1 MNENNMLSKI
11 PQTLTTMQTQDKK
24 LPFVLILFFID
35 SAKPAHRRES
45 ERKSSNIMFSD
56 DELVII
62 AHLEQAAT
70 DLRCANPEL
79 LEQAKR
85 ILAESPYVPSDSFRR
100 SLLAS
105 TELLLIEVRARQ
117 KNPALYDFLYSDT
130 LWYFHNRDR
139 LPYEVVKE
147 IDHYLISHY
156 PEKYSPPLF
165 DAFWRKGELAFMFGS
180 AGIGKSILAVQIA
193 DAVSRGAKIQC
204 FDGPQ
209 TPMKVGL
216 FDFELS
222 GLQHLNRY
230 SDENGNRYK
239 FSPNFLRTEISVNAE
254 IPKGVPF
261 QDLILEEIEKR
272 IIKHRLEV
280 VIIDN
285 LTALLNITETKY
297 ALELMHE
304 LRLLKLRQNISML
317 VIGKT
322 PKRDLTKPITQ
333 NDIADS
339 MHLLNLCDSAF
350 CIGESL
356 KESNVRYLKQIKARN
371 AEFKYDSDNVATF
384 RVVKNGPYRCF
395 EHIGFHDEEE
405 HLCVRTE

>member
-1 MNENNMLSKI
+1 MFSKI

-24 LPFVLILFFID
+24 LPFELILFFINFV
-35 SAKPAHRRES
+35 KLTHRRES

-62 AHLEQAAT
+62 AHLEQAVA
-70 DLRCANPEL
+70 DLRCTNPEL

-85 ILAESPYVPSDSFRR
+85 ILAESPYVPSDCFRR

-156 PEKYSPPLF
+156 PGKYSPPLF
-165 DAFWRKGELAFMFGS
+165 DAFWLKGELAFMFGS

-193 DAVSRGAKIQC
+193 DAVARGAKIQG

-261 QDLILEEIEKR
+261 QDFILEEIEKR

-280 VIIDN
+280 VVIDN

-350 CIGESL
+350 CIGESV
-356 KESNVRYLKQIKARN
+356 KESNVRYLKQIKVRN

-384 RVVKNGPYRCF
+384 RVVKNGPYLCF

-405 HLCVRTE
+405 HLCARTE

>member
-1 MNENNMLSKI
+1 MNENNMFSKI

-24 LPFVLILFFID
+24 LPFELILFFINFV
-35 SAKPAHRRES
+35 KLTHRRES

-62 AHLEQAAT
+62 AHLEQAVA
-70 DLRCANPEL
+70 DLRCTNPEL

-85 ILAESPYVPSDSFRR
+85 ILAESPYVPSDCFRR

-156 PEKYSPPLF
+156 PGKYSPPLF
-165 DAFWRKGELAFMFGS
+165 DAFWLKGELAFMFGS

-193 DAVSRGAKIQC
+193 DAVARGAKIQG

-261 QDLILEEIEKR
+261 QDFILEEIEKR

-280 VIIDN
+280 VVIDN

-350 CIGESL
+350 CIGESV
-356 KESNVRYLKQIKARN
+356 KESNVRYLKQIKVRN

-384 RVVKNGPYRCF
+384 RVVKNGPYLCF

-405 HLCVRTE
+405 HLCARTE